1 MKKET
6 KKKEKNI
13 VELSNTPPEPIDSL
27 WALIILSS
35 LFWQPNKPEK
45 VINIYMGDE

>member
-1 MKKET
+1 MA
-6 KKKEKNI
+6 KKKEETVKL
-13 VELSNTPPEPIDSL
+13 VDTVPESMDSL
-27 WALIILSS
+27 WALIILSA